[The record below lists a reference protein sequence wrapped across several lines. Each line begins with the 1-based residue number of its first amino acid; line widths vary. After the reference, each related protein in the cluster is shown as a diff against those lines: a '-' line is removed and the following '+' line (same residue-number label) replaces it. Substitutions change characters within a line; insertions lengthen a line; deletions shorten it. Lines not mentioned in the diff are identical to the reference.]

1 MKNLKRNVLVVLI
14 CSLLVFVYGCGNNGG
29 NPIITPTTTISGHVL
44 DTYGY
49 PLISPATVYIGGQTT
64 TTAVDGSFTINN
76 VTKPYDVYVMSSTG
90 VFGVKGLT
98 ITNPYLPGSINASP
112 ILAISV
118 TIPMVPSGSKATI
131 MFQDTVSG
139 KISGYGEILA
149 GQTIGSISMG
159 GTNGQQV
166 AGNVYVLEYLI
177 NAGVVTFYSGY
188 AEKPIT
194 FTFGGAASVTFEN
207 LSGGLGSST
216 VSGTVNGSGGLN
228 LKAQLYINFG
238 SRNNIVHR
246 GGLIQN
252 IDISGNTGTF
262 NFNVPTLTSP
272 TPLLNVVAITVGPP
286 VAQRMKTL
294 IAGSSGAVINIDAI
308 PTLTIPA
315 NNASNVDTTTV
326 FSYTDGAGT
335 GIHFIRLTP
344 TGQSGNLFQIITK
357 GTSFTIPNLSA
368 YGYSLGSTAPYSWA
382 DNGKI
387 MDMNSTD
394 DFSTQ
399 FFDVNPAVMGI
410 TQSETFHFTSR

>member
-1 MKNLKRNVLVVLI
+1 
-14 CSLLVFVYGCGNNGG
+14 
-29 NPIITPTTTISGHVL
+29 
-44 DTYGY
+44 
-49 PLISPATVYIGGQTT
+49 
-64 TTAVDGSFTINN
+64 
-76 VTKPYDVYVMSSTG
+76 
-90 VFGVKGLT
+90 
-98 ITNPYLPGSINASP
+98 
-112 ILAISV
+112 
-118 TIPMVPSGSKATI
+118 MVPSGSKATI

-166 AGNVYVLEYLI
+166 SGKVYVLEYLI

-188 AEKPIT
+188 AEQPIT
-194 FTFGGAASVTFEN
+194 FTLGGAASVTFNN

-252 IDISGNTGTF
+252 IDINGNTGTF

-294 IAGSSGAVINIDAI
+294 IAGSSGAVISIDAS
-308 PTLTIPA
+308 PSLLTPA
-315 NNASNVDTTTV
+315 NNAANVDTTTV
-326 FSYTDGAGT
+326 FSYTDGGGT

-344 TGQSGNLFQIITK
+344 TGSSGNLFQIITK

-387 MDMNSTD
+387 MDINSTD

-410 TQSETFHFTSR
+410 TQSETFNFTSR

>member
-308 PTLTIPA
+308 PTLTTPA
-315 NNASNVDTTTV
+315 
-326 FSYTDGAGT
+326 
-335 GIHFIRLTP
+335 
-344 TGQSGNLFQIITK
+344 
-357 GTSFTIPNLSA
+357 
-368 YGYSLGSTAPYSWA
+368 
-382 DNGKI
+382 
-387 MDMNSTD
+387 
-394 DFSTQ
+394 
-399 FFDVNPAVMGI
+399 
-410 TQSETFHFTSR
+410 